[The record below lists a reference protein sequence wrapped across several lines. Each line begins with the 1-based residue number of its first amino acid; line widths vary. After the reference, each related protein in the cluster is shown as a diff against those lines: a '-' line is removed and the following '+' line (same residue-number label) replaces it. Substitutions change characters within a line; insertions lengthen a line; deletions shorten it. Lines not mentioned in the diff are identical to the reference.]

1 MSNVVDLG
9 FFDAIQAAMEAEA
22 AVKDNIRTAVR
33 ELDRSNR
40 TITAVL
46 NRVHSSPKEQGK
58 GQAAYR
64 YFIIV
69 LEMKAGLTVINV
81 FIVPALCAQARIYFS
96 EVQIHIREVAKIVP
110 MNQYYKYNGLWSTPM
125 QQACYLATLTTY
137 LEHERLITI
146 EELEGFFPVK
156 VDLDN
161 NMTEFRISIEE
172 FLHGVVSLTNE
183 LSRLA
188 VNAVTA
194 GDFARPVRIG
204 KFLKEL
210 YSGFQLLNLK
220 NDLLRKRFDGIK
232 YDIKK
237 VEEIIYDLTV
247 RKLIATD
254 AEPAQAVD
262 NVGTDLRA

>member
-46 NRVHSSPKEQGK
+46 NRVHSSPKEQ
-58 GQAAYR
+58 
-64 YFIIV
+64 
-69 LEMKAGLTVINV
+69 
-81 FIVPALCAQARIYFS
+81 VPALCAQARIYFS

>member
-9 FFDAIQAAMEAEA
+9 FFDAIQSAMEAEA
-22 AVKDNIRTAVR
+22 TAKDNIRSAVR
-33 ELDRSNR
+33 ELDRINR
-40 TITAVL
+40 NITAVL
-46 NRVHSSPKEQGK
+46 NRVHSSPKEQ
-58 GQAAYR
+58 
-64 YFIIV
+64 
-69 LEMKAGLTVINV
+69 
-81 FIVPALCAQARIYFS
+81 VPALCAQARIHF
-96 EVQIHIREVAKIVP
+96 EDIQAHIKEVARIVP
-110 MNQYYKYNGLWSTPM
+110 MNQYYKYNGLWTGPM
-125 QQACYLATLTTY
+125 QQACFLATLTMY
-137 LEHERLITI
+137 LEHERLITV
-146 EELEGFFPVK
+146 EELEGFFAAK

-161 NMTEFRISIEE
+161 NMTDFRISIEE

-188 VNAVTA
+188 VNSVTA

-220 NDLLRKRFDGIK
+220 NDSLRKRFDGIK

-247 RKLIATD
+247 RKLIVVDTN
-254 AEPAQAVD
+254 PAQEVH
-262 NVGTDLRA
+262 NVETELRA

>member
-9 FFDAIQAAMEAEA
+9 FFDAIQSAMEAEA
-22 AVKDNIRTAVR
+22 TAKDNIRSAVR
-33 ELDRSNR
+33 ELDRINR
-40 TITAVL
+40 NITAVL
-46 NRVHSSPKEQGK
+46 NRVHSSPKEQ
-58 GQAAYR
+58 
-64 YFIIV
+64 
-69 LEMKAGLTVINV
+69 
-81 FIVPALCAQARIYFS
+81 VPALCAQARIHF
-96 EVQIHIREVAKIVP
+96 EDIQVHIKEVAKIVP
-110 MNQYYKYNGLWSTPM
+110 MNQYYKYNGLWTGPM
-125 QQACYLATLTTY
+125 QQACFLATLTMY
-137 LEHERLITI
+137 LEHERLITV
-146 EELEGFFPVK
+146 EELEGFFAAK

-161 NMTEFRISIEE
+161 NMTDFRISIEE

-188 VNAVTA
+188 VNSVTA

-220 NDLLRKRFDGIK
+220 NDSLRKRFDGIK

-247 RKLIATD
+247 RKLIVADTT
-254 AEPAQAVD
+254 PAQEVN
-262 NVGTDLRA
+262 NVEEIRS

>member
-9 FFDAIQAAMEAEA
+9 FFDAIQTSMEAEA
-22 AVKDNIRTAVR
+22 TIKDNIRAAVR
-33 ELDRSNR
+33 EFDRTNR
-40 TITAVL
+40 NITAVL
-46 NRVHSSPKEQGK
+46 NRVHSSSAEQ
-58 GQAAYR
+58 
-64 YFIIV
+64 I
-69 LEMKAGLTVINV
+69 
-81 FIVPALCAQARIYFS
+81 PALCEQARVHLQG
-96 EVQIHIREVAKIVP
+96 VQVHIREVVKILP
-110 MNQYYKYNGLWSTPM
+110 ANHYYKYNSLWSGPM
-125 QQACYLATLTTY
+125 QQACFLATLTVY

-146 EELEGFFPVK
+146 GELEGIFGVK
-156 VDLDN
+156 VDLTND
-161 NMTEFRISIEE
+161 MTEFQISIEE

-220 NDLLRKRFDGIK
+220 NDSLRKRFDAIK

-247 RKLIATD
+247 RKLIVAST
-254 AEPAQAVD
+254 EPA
-262 NVGTDLRA
+262 